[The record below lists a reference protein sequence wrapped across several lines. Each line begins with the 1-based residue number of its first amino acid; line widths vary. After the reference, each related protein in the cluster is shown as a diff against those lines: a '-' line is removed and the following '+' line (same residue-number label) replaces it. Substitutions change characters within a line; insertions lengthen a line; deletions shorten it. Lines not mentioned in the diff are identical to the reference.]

1 MPFISRHYFIYLLY
15 GFICYS
21 GTAYAQKEISVS
33 VADDIDIA
41 VEVFKPLNEKSSKH
55 LMLWLAPEYGFRP
68 GHRNM
73 AELLTGQ
80 NIEVWQADI
89 VESLF
94 MPRGSGSIRK
104 LNGKYTAD
112 LIEYAHRT
120 TGKKIIVTG
129 DSYAAINALIGAHQW
144 QNRKHASAY
153 LIGALLFT
161 PASYASIP
169 PLGLDPEYMPIMDA
183 TNIPLMIYQ
192 TSNSRNSNQF
202 KTVLEKLQQHDNPV
216 YVKMVPQIM
225 SLFYSEHPVDAIKK
239 QRRALAPNIKKML
252 SVLSKHNVPVKPHPL
267 PQNLAHNQSNNSGID
282 IYLKKYKG
290 TNQPLSI
297 KLFDA
302 HDRPYIKDD
311 FTGKVTVI
319 NFWATWCPP
328 CVEEIP
334 SLNRLNEK
342 MQGKPFDL
350 ISVNYAEDKQT
361 ILNFL
366 KKVDVDYPVLLDNDG
381 QFAKKWNVV
390 TYPSTFIIDTHGNIV
405 YGVNAAIAW
414 DDPEFIK
421 KIQTL
426 F

>member
-1 MPFISRHYFIYLLY
+1 MSFIRNHYFTFLLY
-15 GFICYS
+15 GFICFSQVAYS
-21 GTAYAQKEISVS
+21 QEEITVTVS
-33 VADDIDIA
+33 DEIDIA
-41 VEVFKPLNEKSSKH
+41 FEIFKPLNEKSSEY

-68 GHRNM
+68 GHRIM
-73 AELLTGQ
+73 AQLLTKQ
-80 NIEVWQADI
+80 NIEVWQTDI

-112 LIEYAHRT
+112 TIEYAHKT
-120 TGKKIIVTG
+120 TGKKIIIAG

-144 QNRKHASAY
+144 QNRKHDSTH
-153 LIGALLFT
+153 LIGAMLFT
-161 PASYASIP
+161 PSSYASVP
-169 PLGLDPEYMPIMDA
+169 PLGLDPVFMPIMDA
-183 TNIPLMIYQ
+183 TNIPLIIYQ
-192 TSNSRNSNQF
+192 TKNSRNINQF
-202 KTVLEKLQQHDNPV
+202 KTVLEKLQQHNNPV
-216 YVKMVPQIM
+216 YVKMIPEVM
-225 SLFYSEHPVDAIKK
+225 SLFYSEQPVDAINK

-252 SVLSKHNVPVKPHPL
+252 AVLDKHNIPARPL
-267 PQNLAHNQSNNSGID
+267 PLTKNSSTDSGID

-297 KLFDA
+297 KLLDA
-302 HDRPYIKDD
+302 HDRPFVKND

-334 SLNRLNEK
+334 SLNRLNKK
-342 MQGKPFDL
+342 MRGKPFDL

-361 ILNFL
+361 ILKFL

-381 QFAKKWNVV
+381 EFAKKWNVI
-390 TYPSTFIIDTHGNIV
+390 TYPSTFIIDTHGNII
-405 YGVNAAIAW
+405 YGVNAAIVW
-414 DDPEFIK
+414 DDPAFIK
-421 KIQTL
+421 KIQAL